1 LIDDQPIGAATNEE
15 TNGNPV
21 GGSAPLRSRS
31 WRKTIDRALKVG
43 QALRSVV
50 RRYAG
55 PNRKA
60 LTRPRDERLDATD
73 VAKAGNA
80 SVRSTRRAG

>member
-1 LIDDQPIGAATNEE
+1 LIEDQPIGAAPNEE
-15 TNGNPV
+15 TNGNLV
-21 GGSAPLRSRS
+21 GGSATLRSRT
-31 WRKTIDRALKVG
+31 WWKTIDRALEAG
-43 QALRSVV
+43 QAPRSVV

-55 PNRKA
+55 ANRKA